1 MFRMSSALRAKIEV
15 VLETLNNTESE
26 YSSYEELEEKVIYN
40 LEEVQS
46 EHCVP
51 GGSLNYSPQLSS
63 YIFQVRVSEDLSELE
78 KFKVVLG
85 IVCKHCINT
94 KDKNWVAK
102 LYGGIL
108 TWQFILRIK
117 GFAVMTSFWH
127 LVAKICRYPINA
139 PSHHLKYFFPGGSD
153 ISFIAEMI
161 IAYYNQNCHT
171 YSSSPF
177 FTFAEEQI
185 LKKVIGLYKL

>member
-108 TWQFILRIK
+108 T
-117 GFAVMTSFWH
+117 
-127 LVAKICRYPINA
+127 
-139 PSHHLKYFFPGGSD
+139 
-153 ISFIAEMI
+153 
-161 IAYYNQNCHT
+161 
-171 YSSSPF
+171 
-177 FTFAEEQI
+177 
-185 LKKVIGLYKL
+185 